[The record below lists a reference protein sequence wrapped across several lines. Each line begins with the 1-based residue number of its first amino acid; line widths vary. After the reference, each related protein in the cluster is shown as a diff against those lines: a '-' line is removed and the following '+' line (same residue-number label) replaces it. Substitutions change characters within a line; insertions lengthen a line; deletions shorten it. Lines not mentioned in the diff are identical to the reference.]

1 MDKIINNVLF
11 ALLKVI
17 FVPGCYDNSN
27 IQVSHN

>member
-1 MDKIINNVLF
+1 MDKIINKVLF

-17 FVPGCYDNSN
+17 IVPGCDDNSD